1 VAVTVH
7 LQTLFWLNPDEP
19 FYAVA
24 AVMSVVATVPVL
36 NGTRVRLVY
45 SGLVLSISAAQ
56 LLTGGEGTG
65 FLGVGLAWMFLLLGR
80 QTTTRERAVQQLRET
95 RTELEQERSER
106 QRLEQEL
113 QTAQRM
119 DSLGRMAGAFAHEF
133 NNQLMAIRLH
143 ADLLERSLVP
153 GVRQFTDVRQI
164 QRTTSAAADLTSRL
178 LAFSR
183 PSRRRE
189 DPADLNAVVRQSFV
203 TLRHLMGERIAV
215 VIEPD
220 HIASLFVPIGDKQ
233 LSQVLLNFALNSRDA
248 MPDGGSFRVS
258 ASRIERASVE
268 LPVNLP
274 GDEIARLTVSDSG
287 IGMTDEVR
295 DRLFEPF
302 FTTKADRGN
311 SGLGLSVVYGM
322 VKDSG
327 GHVRVTSNPGAGAR
341 FDVYWPLATPAPAGA
356 KATAAP
362 ATPRRARVLLVEDQA
377 VLRDGLARWLAE
389 RGYAV
394 VPCESAEEAL
404 TRANEIDVMAS
415 DVVLR
420 GMDGI
425 ELLGELRRRTPR
437 LPAVLFSGHVDHLAK
452 RRREIPEGVEFLE
465 KPFALETLAA
475 ALEALVDKNAL
486 RSSSIH

>member
-1 VAVTVH
+1 
-7 LQTLFWLNPDEP
+7 
-19 FYAVA
+19 
-24 AVMSVVATVPVL
+24 
-36 NGTRVRLVY
+36 VRLAY

-80 QTTTRERAVQQLRET
+80 QVTTRERAVKQLRET
-95 RTELEQERSER
+95 RTELAQERSER

-143 ADLLERSLVP
+143 ADLLERSLAP
-153 GVRQFTDVRQI
+153 GVRQLADVRQI
-164 QRTTSAAADLTSRL
+164 QQTTGAAADLTSRL
-178 LAFSR
+178 LAFSSPTR
-183 PSRRRE
+183 KLE
-189 DPADLNAVVRQSFV
+189 DPADLNAAVRQSFV

-215 VIEPD
+215 VVEPEE
-220 HIASLFVPIGDKQ
+220 AGSLFVPIGDKR
-233 LSQVLLNFALNSRDA
+233 LSQVLLNFALNARDA
-248 MPDGGSFRVS
+248 MPEGGSLRV
-258 ASRIERASVE
+258 AAARIKRSSVE
-268 LPVNLP
+268 LPVEIP

-287 IGMTDEVR
+287 IGMSDEVR
-295 DRLFEPF
+295 DNLFEPF
-302 FTTKADRGN
+302 FTTKAGKGN
-311 SGLGLSVVYGM
+311 SGLGLSVIYGM
-322 VKDSG
+322 VKETG
-327 GHVRVTSNPGAGAR
+327 GHIRVTSEPGRGAR
-341 FDVYWPLATPAPAGA
+341 FDVYWPIATPAVAGA
-356 KATAAP
+356 KISLAAGV
-362 ATPRRARVLLVEDQA
+362 PRRARVLLVEDQA

-404 TRANEIDVMAS
+404 MRAKEIDVMAS

-425 ELLGELRRRTPR
+425 ELLRQLRRRAPR

-452 RRREIPEGVEFLE
+452 RRREIPDGVEFLE

-475 ALEALVDKNAL
+475 ALEAVVGKSAL
-486 RSSSIH
+486 RGSSIH